1 MVQTP
6 WFPTC
11 EKYDVSNFKLCSSKV
26 KDEEACQ
33 LPLSKMSELWPTGET
48 KNTFFLYIGG
58 VIGLF
63 YLVAVMI
70 GFLQRRCQPIVVPLT
85 NPEEHERMHEYIF
98 VVKTSLLPY
107 SGCPSTTKVFVQLH
121 GQFHNSTFFHL
132 KKMSATKDILT
143 RGSTDIFVIHTSE
156 DLGEITAVG
165 IELIN
170 EIGVKSVWRPSHL
183 EVYSPELCMLWSS
196 DDYIP
201 KMLCVQNLEAHVTL
215 TACEITAKTFRDKG
229 VKYLSNLCVQHQWL
243 SMALCSVRLGPFSTV
258 VNLILF
264 FSILA
269 VLLAANLMTL
279 LMIQDT
285 STVFSLADDEVIGC
299 VLVVIVA
306 VSLSWCLEILLRNVS
321 PSPKLRKRFSFNG
334 LQELKKENIALETS
348 YKVDDS
354 ALDDTIIE
362 NFGAKAVDDDRSTH
376 RLRSGHS
383 DAHISALQLAA
394 EVSEDDKFFS
404 SSKETKEIEHVDIS
418 NGCLLE
424 CSGVTDVDK
433 EQFAKNLFQV
443 LMTESQF
450 SSPFFLAE
458 HYAGI
463 LLSSTGLLFNQ
474 LTHDTRVMEQ
484 CLHQLQHSLN
494 HSMLFLVNSFPDN
507 FQEHVQKS
515 SPTNTSLTN
524 TQTDT
529 DSSHMIEYIS
539 VFDRL
544 KHNIPYLG
552 QTLDTRGSV
561 TMWIDSCMTL
571 QHIQRNA
578 GCNITTHKSVED
590 RGRKTD
596 SEETEDDSIFRT
608 VRVALPLILTPKE
621 CWLISTDVSSK
632 SVQLSRDATSVMA
645 CYSKPGSYG
654 QGLLDACRKVS
665 SDKMLLTHSLLK
677 GLSLVMIRNSFCYV
691 LEMSQIEMCWSQ
703 LDIQELR
710 RHMKRRLS
718 EMIYSF
724 VWNVISLSGETGSV
738 ASIDEYTLTTEIIA
752 AVITYGVLNRAVE
765 VVKNQEHMKLVQ
777 HQAHIITQ
785 RVLEASVMYLQFE
798 FQLDRTVKDLC
809 ESVIKTASDE
819 LLADYQ
825 DHLYVF
831 SESVLK
837 QSMLDLITQMGDDV
851 LEKTHHDLKLT
862 SELQILQEASTGWV
876 SELDELPMSPDV
888 LLAQSLILKFKL
900 ERLSLCD
907 FFKSLSEYNE
917 SEWEVRKLCLS
928 QAKTLVKHILNM
940 VQKEMFMTHGQHK
953 KGTVA
958 SVRNK
963 LDIHLLQGICVY
975 VEKIQLSSQV
985 VLQKVFQQLL
995 ARAIVEKATK
1005 DAKLSYKTE
1014 CQGQYSQFGQSN
1026 QGNESVSKSSEI
1038 LELAQDLKSI
1048 RQYLQYVKI
1057 GNKQRNDKE
1066 LRDHLKRTARIHK
1079 ELVSINLQNKLDS
1092 FYVTD
1097 ALPREYTEEE
1107 LYVVE
1112 WFVSGDLRNV
1122 LPFWIKPVLIVLM
1135 LVFTLGA
1142 MVYFIMIGAQLTT
1155 TQAQEW
1161 SCMFLISCTLFGFVF
1176 EPLKVLLVMACM
1188 KD

>member
-1 MVQTP
+1 M
-6 WFPTC
+6 
-11 EKYDVSNFKLCSSKV
+11 
-26 KDEEACQ
+26 
-33 LPLSKMSELWPTGET
+33 
-48 KNTFFLYIGG
+48 
-58 VIGLF
+58 
-63 YLVAVMI
+63 
-70 GFLQRRCQPIVVPLT
+70 
-85 NPEEHERMHEYIF
+85 
-98 VVKTSLLPY
+98 
-107 SGCPSTTKVFVQLH
+107 
-121 GQFHNSTFFHL
+121 
-132 KKMSATKDILT
+132 
-143 RGSTDIFVIHTSE
+143 
-156 DLGEITAVG
+156 
-165 IELIN
+165 
-170 EIGVKSVWRPSHL
+170 
-183 EVYSPELCMLWSS
+183 
-196 DDYIP
+196 
-201 KMLCVQNLEAHVTL
+201 
-215 TACEITAKTFRDKG
+215 
-229 VKYLSNLCVQHQWL
+229 KYLSNLCVQHQWL

-269 VLLAANLMTL
+269 VLLAANLMAL

-285 STVFSLADDEVIGC
+285 STVFSLANDEVTGC
-299 VLVVIVA
+299 VLVVIFA
-306 VSLSWCLEILLRNVS
+306 VSLSWSLEILLRNVS

-362 NFGAKAVDDDRSTH
+362 SFGAKAVDDDRSTH
-376 RLRSGHS
+376 RHPNLQHS

-404 SSKETKEIEHVDIS
+404 KSKETKEIEHVDIS

-443 LMTESQF
+443 LMRESQF

-474 LTHDTRVMEQ
+474 LTHDTRFMEQ
-484 CLHQLQHSLN
+484 WLHQLQHSLN
-494 HSMLFLVNSFPDN
+494 QSMLFLVNSFPDN
-507 FQEHVQKS
+507 FQEIVQKS
-515 SPTNTSLTN
+515 SPTITSLTN

-539 VFDRL
+539 MFDRL

-552 QTLDTRGSV
+552 QTLDSRGSV
-561 TMWIDSCMTL
+561 TMWIDSCMSP

-590 RGRKTD
+590 TGRKTD
-596 SEETEDDSIFRT
+596 SEETEDDSTFRT
-608 VRVALPLILTPKE
+608 VRVALPLMLTPKE
-621 CWLISTDVSSK
+621 CWLISTDASSK
-632 SVQLSRDATSVMA
+632 SVQLSGDATSVMA

-718 EMIYSF
+718 DMIYSF

-765 VVKNQEHMKLVQ
+765 VVKNEEHMKLVQ

-819 LLADYQ
+819 LLADFQ

-837 QSMLDLITQMGDDV
+837 QTMLDLITQMGDDV

-862 SELQILQEASTGWV
+862 CELQILQEASTGWV
-876 SELDELPMSPDV
+876 SELDELPLSPDV
-888 LLAQSLILKFKL
+888 LLAQSLIFKFKP

-907 FFKSLSEYNE
+907 FFKSLPEYNE
-917 SEWEVRKLCLS
+917 AEWEVRKLCLS

-953 KGTVA
+953 KATVA

-995 ARAIVEKATK
+995 ARAIVEKSTK
-1005 DAKLSYKTE
+1005 YAKLSYKRE
-1014 CQGQYSQFGQSN
+1014 CQVGDF
-1026 QGNESVSKSSEI
+1026 V
-1038 LELAQDLKSI
+1038 LEVKFHKAIFDK
-1048 RQYLQYVKI
+1048 YV
-1057 GNKQRNDKE
+1057 N
-1066 LRDHLKRTARIHK
+1066 
-1079 ELVSINLQNKLDS
+1079 
-1092 FYVTD
+1092 
-1097 ALPREYTEEE
+1097 
-1107 LYVVE
+1107 
-1112 WFVSGDLRNV
+1112 
-1122 LPFWIKPVLIVLM
+1122 
-1135 LVFTLGA
+1135 
-1142 MVYFIMIGAQLTT
+1142 
-1155 TQAQEW
+1155 
-1161 SCMFLISCTLFGFVF
+1161 
-1176 EPLKVLLVMACM
+1176 
-1188 KD
+1188 